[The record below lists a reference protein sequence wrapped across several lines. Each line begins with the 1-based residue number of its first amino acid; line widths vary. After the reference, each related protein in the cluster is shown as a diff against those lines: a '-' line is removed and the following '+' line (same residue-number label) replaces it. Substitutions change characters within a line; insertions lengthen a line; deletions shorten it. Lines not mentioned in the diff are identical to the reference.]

1 VNISEKLIRVQKSFR
16 SEGIPDSELEASILI
31 ATAIQETRS
40 TLYANLYEEIPQKYI
55 KAIDEFVQRRLKR
68 EPLAY
73 ILRNREFYG
82 LQLEV
87 SRGVFIPRPETELL
101 VDIAIARIRNMASRP
116 PIRVV
121 ELGTGSG
128 AISIAVASNV
138 SGITSLATDISDF
151 ALGIAKK
158 NAMTHGV
165 SDSVKF
171 LRRNLL
177 ACFSDSIDVLIA
189 NLPYIKSSRVPDL
202 APEIYL
208 HEPIEALDGGEDG
221 CSLIIQMLEQAK
233 QLLREGSTILL
244 EMDPEQFTIIGVHAR
259 KLWPAAHL
267 TRHIDLAGYDRILE
281 ITINP

>member
-1 VNISEKLIRVQKSFR
+1 MNISEKLIHVQKSFR

-40 TLYANLYEEIPQKYI
+40 TLYANLYEEIPQTDI

-138 SGITSLATDISDF
+138 SGITSLATDISDI

-158 NAMTHGV
+158 NAITHGV

-244 EMDPEQFTIIGVHAR
+244 EMDPEQFTIIGVY
-259 KLWPAAHL
+259 
-267 TRHIDLAGYDRILE
+267 T
-281 ITINP
+281 

>member
-1 VNISEKLIRVQKSFR
+1 MNISEKLIHVQKSFR
-16 SEGIPDSELEASILI
+16 SEGIPDSELEASLLI
-31 ATAIQETRS
+31 ATALQQTRS
-40 TLYANLYEEIPQKYI
+40 TLYANLYEEISQTDI
-55 KAIDEFVQRRLKR
+55 NTIDVFVQRRLQR

-73 ILRNREFYG
+73 ILGNREFYG

-101 VDIAIARIRNMASRP
+101 VDIAIARIRNMASRQ

-138 SGITSLATDISDF
+138 SGITSLATDISNV
-151 ALGIAKK
+151 ALGIAKR
-158 NAMTHGV
+158 NAITHGV

-171 LRRNLL
+171 LRRDLL

-189 NLPYIKSSRVPDL
+189 NLPYIKSSRVSAL

-221 CSLIIQMLEQAK
+221 CRLILQMLEQAK
-233 QLLREGSTILL
+233 QLVRQDSTILL
-244 EMDPEQFTIIGVHAR
+244 EMDPEQFTIIGLHAR

-267 TRHIDLAGYDRILE
+267 TSHVDLSGSDRILE
-281 ITINP
+281 ITINS